1 MIRKLVAVCC
11 LVTILF
17 ASPAFAYKR
26 DAPAEDDSA
35 SESSE
40 PPATSW
46 PVEGQEDEGPPKLPG
61 NGTRIGGYILI
72 FTGGLAAIAGST
84 IIATTHHNT
93 LGICLDAGGA
103 VMGLGGSLMLMLGSS
118 GYAVGPRID
127 PARKS
132 YGLAVAAN
140 F

>member
-1 MIRKLVAVCC
+1 MGGPHHAIGEGA
-11 LVTILF
+11 
-17 ASPAFAYKR
+17 
-26 DAPAEDDSA
+26 DS
-35 SESSE
+35 
-40 PPATSW
+40 
-46 PVEGQEDEGPPKLPG
+46 
-61 NGTRIGGYILI
+61 
-72 FTGGLAAIAGST
+72 
-84 IIATTHHNT
+84 
-93 LGICLDAGGA
+93 